1 VPEDLTVREALD
13 YLRASEDA
21 HDDEVMYY
29 VHILDRTQRLRGI
42 VTLRDLVMADPHSNL
57 RQWVETEELAVEPL
71 TPQKEVAYMIA
82 KYNLRSIPVIDPES
96 KAMLGIVT
104 VDDAIDIVLPTA
116 WKKRL
121 PRLF

>member
-1 VPEDLTVREALD
+1 
-13 YLRASEDA
+13 
-21 HDDEVMYY
+21 MYY
-29 VHILDRTQRLRGI
+29 VHILDRDMRLCGI
-42 VTLRDLVMADPHSNL
+42 VTLPDLVMADPGSDL
-57 RQWVETEELAVEPL
+57 RQWIKGEPLAVEPL
-71 TPQKEVAYMIA
+71 TPQKEVAYLIA
-82 KYNLRSIPVIDPES
+82 KYNLRSIPVTDPES